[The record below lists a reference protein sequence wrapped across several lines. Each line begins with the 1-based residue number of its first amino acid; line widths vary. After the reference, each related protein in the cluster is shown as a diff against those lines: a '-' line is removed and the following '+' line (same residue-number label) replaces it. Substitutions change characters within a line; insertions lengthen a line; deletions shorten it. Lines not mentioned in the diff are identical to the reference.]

1 MARLYS
7 DEQYPIAVVRIL
19 RTLGH
24 DVLTVQEAGNAG
36 HKIPDDRVLEFATSD
51 SRSVLTLNRQDF
63 IRLHRI
69 QPNHSGIITC
79 TNDRNWERLASR
91 IDEAIFAEE
100 TLTGKLIRV
109 IRPQS

>member
-7 DEQYPIAVVRIL
+7 DEQYPIAVVKIL

-36 HKIPDDRVLEFATSD
+36 LKIPDDLVLAFATSD
-51 SRSVLTLNRQDF
+51 ERAVLTLNRQDF
-63 IRLHRI
+63 IRLHRL

-91 IDEAIFAEE
+91 IDDAISAEE
-100 TLTGKLIRV
+100 TLSGRLIRV
-109 IRPQS
+109 VRPQN

>member
-7 DEQYPIAVVRIL
+7 DEQYPVAVVKIL

-36 HKIPDDRVLEFATSD
+36 LKIPDDLVLEFATSNE
-51 SRSVLTLNRQDF
+51 RAVLTLNRQDF
-63 IRLHRI
+63 IRLHRL

-91 IDEAIFAEE
+91 IDDAIAAEDI
-100 TLTGKLIRV
+100 LSGKLIRV
-109 IRPQS
+109 VRPQN

>member
-1 MARLYS
+1 MAHLYA
-7 DEQYPIAVVRIL
+7 DEQFPRQIVQNL
-19 RTLGH
+19 RSLGH
-24 DVLTVQEAGNAG
+24 DVQTVQEAGNAG
-36 HKIPDDRVLEFATSD
+36 LKIPDDRVLEFATSD

>member
-7 DEQYPIAVVRIL
+7 DEQYPVAVVKIL

-36 HKIPDDRVLEFATSD
+36 LKIPDDLVLAFATSNK
-51 SRSVLTLNRQDF
+51 RAVLTLNRQDF
-63 IRLHRI
+63 IRLHRL

-91 IDEAIFAEE
+91 IDDAIAAEE

-109 IRPQS
+109 VRPQS